1 MVVECWAIL
10 LIILVMSYMYS
21 RAGRRNFGVAILP
34 LTFVP
39 FAHLIGGPLSRFL
52 SDRTLLSYP
61 NTIQISID
69 VLAVVV
75 SCLIFGAFSRTV
87 QKKSS
92 RMAYL
97 FLCAGFTV
105 VLAWV
110 LIFNTIHPVG

>member
-21 RAGRRNFGVAILP
+21 RAGRRNFGMAVLP

-39 FAHLIGGPLSRFL
+39 FAHLVGGPLSRVLVDCTSMRF
-52 SDRTLLSYP
+52 P
-61 NTIQISID
+61 NIVQISID
-69 VLAVVV
+69 VAAMVV
-75 SCLIFGAFSRTV
+75 SCVIFGILSRSI

-97 FLCAGFTV
+97 LLCGGFTI

-110 LIFNTIHPVG
+110 LIYNTVHPLA